1 MKILYIIT
9 SLEMG
14 GAEKLVVDMLLR
26 LREKGHEVELL
37 TFSGKR
43 TPLYQKIEQEGVK
56 IHHFGVNAKM
66 YNPMNVL
73 KLASFLK
80 HNRYD
85 IVHTHNTAP
94 QLFAAIASV
103 LCSVVLCTTEH
114 NTSNR
119 RRNWKWYV
127 PLDRWM
133 YRQYQSIVCISDQ
146 AEINLK
152 AYLGKGK
159 YAISTIYNGIDVKSF
174 ANAAPSDELL
184 MQKGNRKAIV
194 MVAGFR
200 YEKDQDTL
208 IKAMTYLPKNGY
220 ELWLVGDGK
229 RRENL
234 EQLIKNLKL
243 EQQVKMLGLRNDV
256 PQILK
261 ASDVVVMSSHFEG
274 LSLSNLE
281 GMSVGKP
288 FIASDVDGLREVVK
302 GYGVL
307 FSHGNAEELASEI
320 QHLAT
325 DEKYSQQVA
334 SKCWQRAQM
343 FDIEKMVESYEK
355 VYKSLIPS

>member
-94 QLFAAIASV
+94 QLFTAIASV

-152 AYLGKGK
+152 AYLGKCK
-159 YAISTIYNGIDVKSF
+159 YAISTI
-174 ANAAPSDELL
+174 
-184 MQKGNRKAIV
+184 
-194 MVAGFR
+194 
-200 YEKDQDTL
+200 
-208 IKAMTYLPKNGY
+208 
-220 ELWLVGDGK
+220 
-229 RRENL
+229 
-234 EQLIKNLKL
+234 
-243 EQQVKMLGLRNDV
+243 
-256 PQILK
+256 
-261 ASDVVVMSSHFEG
+261 
-274 LSLSNLE
+274 
-281 GMSVGKP
+281 
-288 FIASDVDGLREVVK
+288 
-302 GYGVL
+302 
-307 FSHGNAEELASEI
+307 
-320 QHLAT
+320 
-325 DEKYSQQVA
+325 
-334 SKCWQRAQM
+334 
-343 FDIEKMVESYEK
+343 
-355 VYKSLIPS
+355 

>member
-1 MKILYIIT
+1 MRILQVIT
-9 SLEMG
+9 SLLTG
-14 GAEKLVVDMLLR
+14 GAETLVVNLVPR
-26 LREKGHEVELL
+26 LRAMGHEVDVCVFNGVE
-37 TFSGKR
+37 
-43 TPLYQKIEQEGVK
+43 TPLMERLRKENQGIKIWKLG
-56 IHHFGVNAKM
+56 HSF
-66 YNPMNVL
+66 YNPLFIL
-73 KLASFLK
+73 KLARIMRK
-80 HNRYD
+80 YD
-85 IVHTHNTAP
+85 IVHTHNSSP
-94 QLFAAIASV
+94 QLYVALASV
-103 LCSVVLCTTEH
+103 LCSVELCSTEH

-174 ANAAPSDELL
+174 AKAAPSDELL

>member
-1 MKILYIIT
+1 
-9 SLEMG
+9 
-14 GAEKLVVDMLLR
+14 
-26 LREKGHEVELL
+26 
-37 TFSGKR
+37 
-43 TPLYQKIEQEGVK
+43 
-56 IHHFGVNAKM
+56 
-66 YNPMNVL
+66 
-73 KLASFLK
+73 
-80 HNRYD
+80 
-85 IVHTHNTAP
+85 
-94 QLFAAIASV
+94 
-103 LCSVVLCTTEH
+103 
-114 NTSNR
+114 
-119 RRNWKWYV
+119 
-127 PLDRWM
+127 
-133 YRQYQSIVCISDQ
+133 
-146 AEINLK
+146 
-152 AYLGKGK
+152 
-159 YAISTIYNGIDVKSF
+159 
-174 ANAAPSDELL
+174 